1 MGLEM
6 SIVINDELK
15 DKFIDFCNKNY
26 PTKIR
31 KDNRFNES
39 KWFYI
44 QVGNCFSDWIHCE
57 FFRGNIELHLEFETK
72 EDNKIFSKILEEFI
86 PILKNKN
93 KKNAYILVPKSNIKD
108 ENDLLKKMGEEINKI
123 EESLEKV
130 ELFIKKYVVKD

>member
-1 MGLEM
+1 M

-39 KWFYI
+39 KWFYV
-44 QVGNCFSDWIHCE
+44 QVGNCLSDWIDCE
-57 FFRGNIELHLEFETK
+57 FFRGNIEFHLEFETK
-72 EDNKIFSKILEEFI
+72 EDNKIFSKILEEFM

>member
-1 MGLEM
+1 M
-6 SIVINDELK
+6 
-15 DKFIDFCNKNY
+15 
-26 PTKIR
+26 
-31 KDNRFNES
+31 
-39 KWFYI
+39 
-44 QVGNCFSDWIHCE
+44 
-57 FFRGNIELHLEFETK
+57 
-72 EDNKIFSKILEEFI
+72 

>member
-1 MGLEM
+1 M
-6 SIVINDELK
+6 NDM
-15 DKFIDFCNKNY
+15 N
-26 PTKIR
+26 
-31 KDNRFNES
+31 
-39 KWFYI
+39 
-44 QVGNCFSDWIHCE
+44 VMVCE